1 MTQREDFEAWWDEF
15 SSANEDWKYADS
27 SALRWAAWKAAQPV
41 QIPDNPCLND
51 YVDKTIRAHM
61 AKLEANG
68 YRLVPVEPI
77 GDVVEHN
84 APLDTEAL
92 RKELEE
98 VKTSLRLCVNR
109 LRFVESQNKALE
121 ISAIAVDEVGE

>member
-1 MTQREDFEAWWDEF
+1 MTYKLPAASRLPSNGYNTVAGYSEKQMRQA
-15 SSANEDWKYADS
+15 YADG
-27 SALRWAAWKAAQPV
+27 LAA

-51 YVDKTIRAHM
+51 YVHKAIRAHM

-68 YRLVPVEPI
+68 YGLVALEPI

-84 APLDTEAL
+84 APPDTEAL

-109 LRFVESQNKALE
+109 LRFVESQSKALE